1 MMSRGSL
8 PTIALVTPS
17 FNQARFLEAT
27 LRSVLDQG
35 YPKLHY
41 RVVDGGSSDGS
52 AAILER
58 YRPQLQGLTIEP
70 DQGQYDAIN
79 KGFRAALAASEAEVM
94 GWLNSDDLLLPGAL
108 HSVGEIFA
116 AFPEVEWISCL
127 VRARCSHHG
136 RIDAITTLPGLA
148 REAFAH
154 HRYLPAAEPFSAYG
168 FIQQESS
175 FWRRSLW
182 ERAGGS
188 LSTRH
193 GLAGDYELWHRFFQH
208 GHCVGLTIPLAL
220 NRVHHRQQSAA
231 IDRYNAD
238 AQPLIHPL
246 PRRQRAR
253 LSLLRRLRRHG
264 LDRLPLVQK
273 RLAPRLGYRG
283 QRLVLEQPQGPTS
296 SWRLEEYWFL

>member
-1 MMSRGSL
+1 MPPESL

-17 FNQARFLEAT
+17 FNQAGYLEAT

-35 YPKLHY
+35 YPQLHY

-52 AAILER
+52 LEILER
-58 YRPQLQGLTIEP
+58 YRPQLQGLTIEH

-79 KGFRAALAASEAEVM
+79 KGFSQALASSEAEIM

-116 AFPEVEWISCL
+116 AFPRVEWISCL
-127 VRARCSHHG
+127 VRTGADHTG
-136 RIDAITTLPGLA
+136 RINVVTSLPGMA
-148 REAFAH
+148 REAFSQN
-154 HRYLPAAEPFSAYG
+154 RYLPAADPASSFG

-182 ERAGGS
+182 ERAGGY

-193 GLAGDYELWHRFFQH
+193 GLAGDYELWHRFYQH
-208 GHCVGLTIPLAL
+208 GHSVGLTIPLAL
-220 NRVHHRQQSAA
+220 NRVHHRQKSAD

-238 AQPLIHPL
+238 AKPLIYPL
-246 PRRQRAR
+246 SRRQQAK
-253 LSLLRRLRRHG
+253 LSIVRQLRKHG
-264 LDRLPLVQK
+264 LDRLPLMQK
-273 RLAPRLGYRG
+273 RLAPHLGYRG
-283 QRLVLEQPQGPTS
+283 RRIMLDNPQGPTS
-296 SWRLEEYWFL
+296 TWRLEEHWFL